1 MRLQIASDIDSRD
14 GVSAKDERL
23 TNMLSETDKDVTF
36 TVVRPGLVLDAEASG
51 VGNGLVVFNG
61 ELVSV
66 YGANLTAGVEEQVAG
81 FTSSYKNYN
90 QSVQRIF
97 PWASG
102 FLLVSDDGTGGG
114 YAKVE
119 HTTDFITYA
128 TVIDS
133 SSVFYIFNVDLVAS
147 NSTYWFMSIEDPD
160 LEENYTL
167 RVDVSLGITL
177 IATSLFYGK
186 IWDGAKFV
194 GNISGDKTATST
206 DGETWV
212 TGTTRGRDTYASEIA
227 YNGSVYCL
235 IGYSLDGK
243 IWTYT
248 STDGLLWANETNV
261 TTVASYYVVAITYGA
276 GCFVIAGN
284 NFAYRS
290 TNGFTWSATNP
301 FPGNVAIQ
309 QLTYNSA
316 SSLFIGVGY
325 YELYADYRTIV
336 TSPDG
341 ITWTSFLESFDGMS
355 YKDLCSNGEGFVAVG
370 YEFNAP
376 YDGPHI
382 NIATYND
389 GLSTLLPIGT
399 VTGTHF
405 DFAQSPL

>member
-1 MRLQIASDIDSRD
+1 MRLPVTPQISTKD
-14 GVSAKDERL
+14 GVSNKNARL
-23 TNMLSETDKDVTF
+23 TNCLKESKKGGDK
-36 TVVRPGLVLDAEASG
+36 TVVRPGLVLDAQASG
-51 VGNGLVVFNG
+51 VGNGLVAFNG

-66 YGANLTAGVEEQVAG
+66 YGANLTAGLEEQAAG
-81 FTSSYKNYN
+81 FTPSYKNYS

-97 PWASG
+97 QWASG
-102 FLLVSDDGTGGG
+102 FILVTDDGTGGG

-119 HTTDFITYA
+119 HTADFVSYTTIL
-128 TVIDS
+128 DS
-133 SSVFYIFNVDLVAS
+133 SSVNYIFNTHQVAS
-147 NSTYWFMSIEDPD
+147 NSTYWFMSVEDPD

-167 RVDVSLGITL
+167 RVDTGLGITL
-177 IATSLFYGK
+177 IGTSLFYGTM
-186 IWDGAKFV
+186 WDGSKFV
-194 GNISGDKTATST
+194 GYDLTTRSVTST
-206 DGETWV
+206 DGEAWT
-212 TGTTRGRDTYASEIA
+212 TGTLRGRDIYAAKVA
-227 YNGSVYCL
+227 YNGSTYCL
-235 IGYSLDGK
+235 IGFALDGK

-261 TTVASYYVVAITYGA
+261 ATVSSNYTVAVTYG
-276 GCFVIAGN
+276 GGYFVIAGN

-290 TNGFTWSATNP
+290 TNGFTWSAANP

-336 TSPDG
+336 TSSDG

-370 YEFNAP
+370 YEVNAP

-382 NIATYND
+382 NIATYNN

-399 VTGTHF
+399 VTGTQF